1 MKKMT
6 EEVAELTSLAV
17 LDEDEVWLAMQL
29 MPTDDDNYAAQEN
42 VPEITNQGEAVYN
55 EDWVFGGSFQ
65 RHLAD
70 ARNHNPLFAS
80 THTSS

>member
-1 MKKMT
+1 MR

-42 VPEITNQGEAVYN
+42 VPEIKNQGEVVYN

-65 RHLAD
+65 WHLAD
-70 ARNHNPLFAS
+70 TRNHNPLFAS